1 MSSFD
6 MGFMVIVLLL
16 LLSKR
21 IDPRLLGSQKLRLE
35 KDIRIRGVRVTLS
48 KRSNRHLVVF
58 LEARLVASIT
68 TLFGE
73 SSDLTGL
80 LESYYSVNSSVT
92 LILCRMLGN
101 FPAKSPIPCATS
113 CVSYC

>member
-48 KRSNRHLVVF
+48 KRSNRYLVVSP
-58 LEARLVASIT
+58 EARLIRSAIT

-73 SSDLTGL
+73 SFDLIAFFWKAIT
-80 LESYYSVNSSVT
+80 
-92 LILCRMLGN
+92 R
-101 FPAKSPIPCATS
+101 
-113 CVSYC
+113 

>member
-21 IDPRLLGSQKLRLE
+21 IDPRLLGSQKLRQE
-35 KDIRIRGVRVTLS
+35 KDIRVRGVRVTLS

-80 LESYYSVNSSVT
+80 LES
-92 LILCRMLGN
+92 
-101 FPAKSPIPCATS
+101 
-113 CVSYC
+113 